1 MHINDVYAL
10 RTELAKVLCNESVD
24 RTTVRALLSA
34 ACDEIVEFEQH
45 LESMAEREEAR
56 ELYS

>member
-10 RTELAKVLCNESVD
+10 RIELSRVLAGEPVN
-24 RTTVRALLSA
+24 RITVSALLEA
-34 ACDEIVEFEQH
+34 ACDEITEFEAH
-45 LESMAEREEAR
+45 LHELALQEEAR

>member
-10 RTELAKVLCNESVD
+10 RTELAKVLSNESVN

-34 ACDEIVEFEQH
+34 ACDEITEFEQH
-45 LESMAEREEAR
+45 LELLAEREEAG
-56 ELYS
+56 EMYS

>member
-24 RTTVRALLSA
+24 RTAIRALLSA
-34 ACDEIVEFEQH
+34 AQEEITEFEKYMEQRA
-45 LESMAEREEAR
+45 LEEEAR
-56 ELYS
+56 EYAE

>member
-10 RTELAKVLCNESVD
+10 RTELAKVLCNEQVD

-34 ACDEIVEFEQH
+34 ACDEIVQFEEH
-45 LESMAEREEAR
+45 LEEMALREEAMQD
-56 ELYS
+56 

>member
-10 RTELAKVLCNESVD
+10 RTELAKVLCGEEVD

-34 ACDEIVEFEQH
+34 ACDEITEFEKH
-45 LESMAEREEAR
+45 LELMALREEAMQH
-56 ELYS
+56 

>member
-10 RTELAKVLCNESVD
+10 RTELSKVLSNEPVD

-34 ACDEIVEFEQH
+34 ACDEITQFEKH
-45 LESMAEREEAR
+45 LYDLAEREEAR

>member
-10 RTELAKVLCNESVD
+10 RTELSKVLSNEQVD

-34 ACDEIVEFEQH
+34 ACDEITEFEAH
-45 LESMAEREEAR
+45 LHELALAEEAR

>member
-10 RTELAKVLCNESVD
+10 RTELAKVLSNESVD

-34 ACDEIVEFEQH
+34 ACDEITEFEAH
-45 LESMAEREEAR
+45 LHELALREEAR

>member
-10 RTELAKVLCNESVD
+10 RTELCKVLCNEPVD
-24 RTTVRALLSA
+24 RDTVRALLTA

-45 LESMAEREEAR
+45 LELLAEREEAAQ
-56 ELYS
+56 